1 MKQEIVP
8 GDAKA
13 LRCIKAHTKEANVL
27 VWPSLH
33 AFERSLLAI
42 RDVDGTVL
50 FAKGL
55 NFRERALIAAD
66 KSRGK
71 VSYSLD
77 MSSFDN
83 SIRGGIY
90 KGEIRAFTAMFGIE
104 IFEDIFMEPLLQLS
118 NNPADVM
125 DDLPVRKSGDV

>member
-1 MKQEIVP
+1 M
-8 GDAKA
+8 
-13 LRCIKAHTKEANVL
+13 L

-33 AFERSLLAI
+33 AFEKSLLAI
-42 RDVDGTVL
+42 RDIDGSVL

-66 KSRGK
+66 KARGK

-104 IFEDIFMEPLLQLS
+104 IFEDIFMEPLL
-118 NNPADVM
+118 
-125 DDLPVRKSGDV
+125 